1 MKHHGLIHQMQS
13 DQYKPVFL
21 YHQLS
26 LPMYCSLWQ
35 WTKETIAQIVK
46 VAAVTGNDS
55 DLFRTTLT
63 QKIIFL
69 HLIHNIA
76 FSAVPY
82 TIYYTSILHGNWLQK
97 ISNDNSNNNWY
108 RAPFSIFNFY
118 DNHVFSFIFIL
129 NNNKH

>member
-1 MKHHGLIHQMQS
+1 M
-13 DQYKPVFL
+13 
-21 YHQLS
+21 
-26 LPMYCSLWQ
+26 
-35 WTKETIAQIVK
+35 TIAQIVK

-97 ISNDNSNNNWY
+97 ISNDNSNNNCY